1 MVRRPARSLSEGEY
15 TDRLTTYEIACVHA
29 SPSRLYTAALVL
41 KTRDMSQKALVAV
54 LSLVVEGPQVSCIM
68 DAVTPEKKVAT
79 VDRLSRMDTE

>member
-15 TDRLTTYEIACVHA
+15 ADRLTTYKIACVHA

-68 DAVTPEKKVAT
+68 DAEKKVAT